1 MKLFIEF
8 IMKVYEK
15 RMSLIERKKIN
26 LNFRNYI

>member
-26 LNFRNYI
+26 INFRNYI